1 MWGSY
6 LRHVR
11 VPWALSWDPTSRGLP
26 GGARKGLCIKI
37 RGTHLH
43 VSYKGE
49 KRAQPSS
56 WAWLCGLSSRDEVT
70 GDRLHGLLRGPPG
83 FYGHMHVPQN
93 GCGSSG
99 GRGLPW
105 LGSRRM
111 QNARCLFLLCFPE
124 ACFVSIYSFCNLRK
138 NSFKL
143 QN

>member
-83 FYGHMHVPQN
+83 FMAT
-93 GCGSSG
+93 CMC
-99 GRGLPW
+99 L
-105 LGSRRM
+105 RM
-111 QNARCLFLLCFPE
+111 AAGPRVGE
-124 ACFVSIYSFCNLRK
+124 ACRGWVHGGCKMLAASFSFVS
-138 NSFKL
+138 
-143 QN
+143 QNHVS